1 MTIRHSDIEI
11 VYDPLQNVIWNT
23 PDFSSFSFFWASHCV
38 WIVLIHSLLLVAPEE
53 RVQGGLDQGSKAAM
67 VCRSF
72 SKLNFLLESIC
83 GSIEGCSPKRGVMH
97 HPVEKQLHPNQTL
110 FSSLVPEWSVYEA
123 FQCIGLRSLSLD
135 DHHHP
140 KTSFFPSAHHTV
152 VYSTLIGFLLC
163 SWGCP
168 VAQNRKFCLLKWPL
182 KWNCASS
189 LKRRQ
194 SKSWG
199 SFSIRSLIFWPNS

>member
-23 PDFSSFSFFWASHCV
+23 PDFSFNVFFWASHCV

-72 SKLNFLLESIC
+72 SKLNVLLESIC
-83 GSIEGCSPKRGVMH
+83 GGIEGCSPKRGVMH

-110 FSSLVPEWSVYEA
+110 FSSLVPEWSAYEA

-135 DHHHP
+135 DHHHLQRSMGP
-140 KTSFFPSAHHTV
+140 KYHSFQVHTIL
-152 VYSTLIGFLLC
+152 SFILHLLAFHC
-163 SWGCP
+163 VHG
-168 VAQNRKFCLLKWPL
+168 VAQ
-182 KWNCASS
+182 
-189 LKRRQ
+189 
-194 SKSWG
+194 
-199 SFSIRSLIFWPNS
+199 